1 MSAANTDTH
10 DRLADLRR
18 RWRATGGRARKLRG
32 LIELLRPYRTR
43 VVLAFAAL
51 LFATAATLAPPP
63 LAKLAIDEGITPKD
77 LGTLNLVVV
86 GFVISA
92 LVYWGASYAQTYLVG
107 WVGQRALQDLRI
119 QLFAHL
125 QTLSVG
131 FYSRRQA
138 GAIISRLTND
148 VQALDQ
154 LVSDGVVTLFGS
166 TLTLLGTAAILVWL
180 DAELALLTFL
190 IFPVLGIASFVFRI
204 ISADAYR
211 ITREKIAAI
220 TAYLQETLSGIR
232 VVRAFAQEPRHKR
245 VFAELNE
252 ENRAANMTTVYLNA
266 AYFPGV
272 ELLSAIATAGILL
285 FGGIQAIQ
293 GEVTVGVL
301 VAFVAALNNFFDPI
315 QQLSQLYTTY
325 QAGMAALDKI
335 FELLD
340 EEPDILERDDAL
352 QLGRLRG
359 EIEFDDVVFS
369 YGTEDAGDALCHIS
383 LHVPPGQTVALVGA
397 TGAGKSTLAKLVAR
411 FYDPTSGRILVDGHD
426 LREVSASSLRSQMGI
441 VPQEAFLFS
450 GTIGENIAF
459 GRLDATRDEVE
470 AAARAVGADEFI
482 AALEHGY
489 DTEVGERGAQLSAG
503 QRQLIAF
510 ARALI
515 ADPRILVLDE
525 ATSNVDI
532 HTESRI
538 EAGLRRLLG
547 GRTAIVIAHRLSTI
561 QGAGRILVM
570 DHGRVVEQGTHDELV
585 DAQGAYYKLYR
596 DWAEQ
601 AAA

>member
-1 MSAANTDTH
+1 VSGAETDTH

-43 VVLAFAAL
+43 VILAFVAL

-166 TLTLLGTAAILVWL
+166 TLTLLGTAAILIWL
-180 DAELALLTFL
+180 DAQLALLTFL

-293 GEVTVGVL
+293 GEVTIGVL

-459 GRLDATRDEVE
+459 GRLDATPEEVE
-470 AAARAVGADEFI
+470 AAARAVGAHEFI
-482 AALEHGY
+482 AALERGY

-570 DHGRVVEQGTHDELV
+570 DHGRVVEQGTHDELI